1 MFPEN
6 FFLVKKTIT
15 FLNYANGGGGE
26 VVARYGV
33 ASLRDSFF
41 IFIISDK
48 IDQNGLKPNL
58 KTLTFHCH
66 FPKTD

>member
-6 FFLVKKTIT
+6 FFLVKKNIT

-33 ASLRDSFF
+33 ASLIDSFSF
-41 IFIISDK
+41 LLFQIKLIKMD
-48 IDQNGLKPNL
+48 
-58 KTLTFHCH
+58 
-66 FPKTD
+66 